1 MTEQKQQ
8 IGLTPEQ
15 ARQSGELYGYN
26 TIKRKKQKPFLRL
39 FLSSFNDPIIKILLV
54 ALLINVILHVR
65 DFNPYETLGIAA
77 AVLIS
82 TLVSASSEYGS
93 EKAYSTLLDES
104 ENVNVTVFRSGLSI
118 SLPSS
123 QIVVGDVIVLHSGEK
138 IRADGYLSYGRIT
151 VNQSPLNGES
161 EEVAKTAGKKPPSP
175 SLSDSSSLFSGS
187 LVCGGEGYMTVTS
200 VGENTYY
207 GNIASELAV
216 ESTVS
221 PLKEKLGVLAKTIS
235 KYGYISA
242 FLVALADLI
251 NSVLIDN
258 GFSPSLI
265 AKTVASPGVIISL
278 LLHAL
283 TLALTVVIVAVPEGL
298 PMMIGVVLSRNI
310 KKMKHDHVMVR
321 RPVGIETSG
330 GISILFTD
338 KTGTLTE
345 GKMSVRGII
354 TGDGSY
360 SEGKLPEA
368 LIPHYAAS
376 CLLDTACIETD
387 KGVQGSSSTDTALFL
402 HAKIYNGYVKKSKVI
417 SKTPFSSDKK
427 YSSVT
432 VRNNSVVVRNNSIAV
447 QGESGDTTY
456 YKGSPELLIA
466 KCSHYLT
473 ADGKK
478 AALDKSKVL
487 SSLAALSKQSYRAVA
502 ITYSQNGN
510 HVFVGAVILSDG
522 VRKQARHA
530 VSKLQNAGVEVVM
543 ITGDSE
549 FTARSVAEKVGIIK
563 GERCEVITGQQL
575 AHLSDSEVKGILPH
589 IAVIARAYPSDKSR
603 MVRICKS
610 EGYVVGM
617 TGDGINDSPALRT
630 ADVGFAVGSGCD
642 VAKEAGDIVITDDD
656 ISSIAKAVLYGRTV
670 YKSIKKFLLFQL
682 TMNFCAVGISLIAPL
697 IGCETPVTVIQMLWI
712 NIIMDTLAALAFAA
726 EEPRDEYM
734 HQPPVNRSE
743 NVLNGKMKRRIAF
756 TGMLSTSIM
765 IWFLKSEFVKNFFG
779 FYHNSLP
786 FYCGFFGLFVFTGI
800 FNCFNARTH
809 RLNIFSHLSHN
820 KSFCFI
826 MSAVFGVQLLLMYYG
841 GIPFRCTP
849 LSPYELLFVLLLSLL
864 VIPADLLRKLFDR
877 GEM

>member
-1 MTEQKQQ
+1 MTEQKQK
-8 IGLTPEQ
+8 IGLTAEQ

-26 TIKRKKQKPFLRL
+26 IIKRKRQKPFLRL

-54 ALLINVILHVR
+54 ALFINIILHIS
-65 DFNPYETLGIAA
+65 DFNPYETIGIAA

-104 ENVNVTVFRSGLSI
+104 ENATVTVFRSGTPV
-118 SLPSS
+118 SLMSS
-123 QIVVGDVIVLHSGEK
+123 QIVVGDVVLLHPGEK
-138 IRADGYLSYGRIT
+138 LRADGYLSHGRIT

-161 EEVAKTAGKKPPSP
+161 EEVTKAAGKRPSSP
-175 SLSDSSSLFSGS
+175 SLSDVCSLFSGS
-187 LVCGGEGYMTVTS
+187 LVCGGEGYMTVTA

-216 ESTVS
+216 ESGAS

-242 FLVALADLI
+242 FLVATADLI
-251 NSVLIDN
+251 NSVFIDN
-258 GFSPSLI
+258 GFSPLLI
-265 AKTVASPGVIISL
+265 AKTLTSPSVILSL

-310 KKMKHDHVMVR
+310 KKMKHDCVMVR

-330 GISILFTD
+330 GINILFTD

-345 GKMSVRGII
+345 GKMSVRGFM
-354 TGDGSY
+354 TGDGDY

-368 LIPHYAAS
+368 LISHYAAS

-387 KGVQGSSSTDTALFL
+387 KGIQGSSSTDTALFS
-402 HAKIYNGYVKKSKVI
+402 HAKIYKSRIKNSEVI

-432 VRNNSVVVRNNSIAV
+432 LKTD
-447 QGESGDTTY
+447 GGDIIY
-456 YKGSPELLIA
+456 RKGSPELLIS

-473 ADGKK
+473 RNGKK
-478 AALDKSKVL
+478 AVLDKGKAL
-487 SSLAALSKQSYRAVA
+487 SSLAVLSESAYRAVA
-502 ITYSQNGN
+502 ITYSQNGKC
-510 HVFVGAVILSDG
+510 VLVGAVLLSDG
-522 VRKQARHA
+522 VRKQARNA
-530 VSKLQNAGVEVVM
+530 VARLQGAGVEVIM

-549 FTARSVAEKVGIIK
+549 FTARAVAEKTGIIK
-563 GERCEVITGQQL
+563 DERSRVITGQQL
-575 AHLSDSEVKGILPH
+575 SRLNDSEIEQILPS

-603 MVRICKS
+603 MVRICKNA
-610 EGYVVGM
+610 GYVVGM
-617 TGDGINDSPALRT
+617 TGDGINDSPALRS

-642 VAKEAGDIVITDDD
+642 VAKEAGDIIITDDD
-656 ISSIAKAVLYGRTV
+656 ISSVAKAVLYGRTV

-734 HQPPVNRSE
+734 LQVPADRNE
-743 NVLNGKMKRRIAF
+743 NVLNAKMKRRIAF
-756 TGMLSTSIM
+756 TGTLSTSIM
-765 IWFLKSEFVKNFFG
+765 IWFLKSEFVKGFFG
-779 FYHNSLP
+779 FYHDPLP

-826 MSAVFGVQLLLMYYG
+826 MSAVFAVQLGIMYYG
-841 GIPFRCTP
+841 GMTFRCTP

-877 GEM
+877 GEI

>member
-8 IGLTPEQ
+8 IGLTAEQ
-15 ARQSGELYGYN
+15 ARKSGEQYGYN
-26 TIKRKKQKPFLRL
+26 IIKRKKQKPFLRL

-54 ALLINVILHVR
+54 ALLINVILHIR
-65 DFNPYETLGIAA
+65 DFNPYETLGIAV

-104 ENVNVTVFRSGLSI
+104 ENVNVTVFRSGSPT

-123 QIVVGDVIVLHSGEK
+123 QIVVGDVIVVHSGEK
-138 IRADGYLSYGRIT
+138 LRADGYLSHGQIT

-161 EEVAKTAGKKPPSP
+161 EEVTKTAEKKPSSP

-187 LVCGGEGYMTVTS
+187 LVCCGEGYMTVTS

-207 GNIASELAV
+207 GNIASELAA

-221 PLKEKLGVLAKTIS
+221 PLKEKLGVLAKAIS

-242 FLVALADLI
+242 FLVAAADLI

-265 AKTVASPGVIISL
+265 AKTITSPGVMISL

-310 KKMKHDHVMVR
+310 KKMKRDHVMVR

-345 GKMSVRGII
+345 GKMSVRGIM

-360 SEGKLPEA
+360 SEGKVPVS

-387 KGVQGSSSTDTALFL
+387 KGVQGSSSTDMALFS
-402 HAKIYNGYVKKSKVI
+402 HAKIYSGYVKKVRVV

-432 VRNNSVVVRNNSIAV
+432 VRSESVVVRST
-447 QGESGDTTY
+447 GSDTVY

-478 AALDKSKVL
+478 AALDKSKAL
-487 SSLAALSKQSYRAVA
+487 SSIAALSKQAYRAVA
-502 ITYSQNGN
+502 ITYFQNGK
-510 HVFVGAVILSDG
+510 HVFVGAVLLSDG

-543 ITGDSE
+543 ITGDGE
-549 FTARSVAEKVGIIK
+549 FTARAVAEKVGIIK

-575 AHLSDSEVKGILPH
+575 SRLSDSEVKSILPH

-603 MVRICKS
+603 IVRICKS

-617 TGDGINDSPALRT
+617 TGDGINDSPALRS

-726 EEPRDEYM
+726 EEPREEYM
-734 HQPPVNRSE
+734 NQPPVNRSE

-765 IWFLKSEFVKNFFG
+765 IWFLKSEFVKDFFG
-779 FYHNSLP
+779 FYQNSLP

-820 KSFCFI
+820 KSFCVI